1 MAKKRAHKKFKKLKF
16 GADSPLPPELRNR
29 LEQIDMNH
37 LREVLENA
45 PSRGMTDEE
54 RAMVVATT
62 MSLAEARV
70 LLTGSDEFQVTLP
83 EGVPPLDYRKG
94 PSA

>member
-1 MAKKRAHKKFKKLKF
+1 MAKKRARKKFKKLSF
-16 GADSPLPPELRNR
+16 GADSPLPPELRHR

-37 LREVLENA
+37 LREVLENG

-54 RAMVVATT
+54 HAMVVATT
-62 MSLAEARV
+62 LSLAEAHQ
-70 LLTGSDEFQVTLP
+70 LLTGSDSVEIKLP
-83 EGVPPLDYRKG
+83 AGVPPLDFRKG